1 MAPPKLSG
9 KNWPRI
15 RHDYERTE
23 KPIHRICAENRISA
37 TTLRNRVRQ
46 WGWTERVP
54 RVPAE
59 GPALPEVE
67 APALV
72 AAPPAAPVE
81 ARQIAQTLQ
90 NAIARVLAAIDI
102 ALSGLSAAS
111 SPREIE
117 RAGRAVAALTRTL
130 HELNALKAQ
139 SPAFDPEKARGPD
152 DPDEFALELMRKLE
166 QFKAAHGIADAP

>member
-1 MAPPKLSG
+1 MAPPRLRG

-23 KPIHRICAENRISA
+23 KPIHVICAQYRISP
-37 TTLRNRVRQ
+37 TTLRNRIRQ

-59 GPALPEVE
+59 GPPLPEVE

-72 AAPPAAPVE
+72 AAPPAAPVN
-81 ARQIAQTLQ
+81 ARQIAQSLQ
-90 NAIARVLAAIDI
+90 DAIARVLAAINI
-102 ALSGLSAAS
+102 ALGGLSAAS
-111 SPREIE
+111 SPRDIE

-139 SPAFDPEKARGPD
+139 SPAFDPENDRGPED
-152 DPDEFALELMRKLE
+152 DNEFAQVLLKRLER
-166 QFKAAHGIADAP
+166 FKAERGIP